1 MRRPMSVPSER
12 AVPFCSVLSIYA
24 KGLVRDTLRP
34 AYPMPKNRSKKPFN
48 FSMMV
53 CFFSARFP
61 PPKREIGGISLSMSV
76 PVVLTEPS
84 RKALSIKRRV
94 SSSFRFS
101 SWMIVTSCRSF
112 SSATKVR
119 HSSITSD
126 TSLIPAIKVSISAF
140 LLRSSGLASTALRIV
155 ISTSLSS
162 QCESWYFCTRSRM

>member
-1 MRRPMSVPSER
+1 MKKTLPPAIPLTGGSAYSLLIAWQILCQFTSPCWGV
-12 AVPFCSVLSIYA
+12 
-24 KGLVRDTLRP
+24 LRP
-34 AYPMPKNRSKKPFN
+34 VYPIPKNRLKNAINLSI
-48 FSMMV
+48 MA
-53 CFFSARFP
+53 CFLTVRFP

-119 HSSITSD
+119 YSSITSD

-140 LLRSSGLASTALRIV
+140 LLRSSGLASTAFWIVMRI
-155 ISTSLSS
+155 SLSS
-162 QCESWYFCTRSRM
+162 QWES